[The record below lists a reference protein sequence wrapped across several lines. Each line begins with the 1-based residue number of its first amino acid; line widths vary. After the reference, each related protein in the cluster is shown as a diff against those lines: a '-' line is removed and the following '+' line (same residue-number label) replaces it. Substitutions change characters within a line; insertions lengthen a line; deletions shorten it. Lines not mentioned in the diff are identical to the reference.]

1 MAIGRSRRRATI
13 SPGDPGEVI
22 SLSTASGHSLAVEIR
37 EPRTAAAGTVVLL
50 HSMMASRRIW
60 NSPREQG
67 VVSALNEAG
76 LRTLALDFRG
86 HGDSGPRASKGG
98 KWSYDDL
105 MREDVPALC
114 QAARERWP
122 KDRLTVVGHSLGGH
136 VSLASTSMSLIEP
149 DALVVLATNIW
160 LPSQE
165 PNPLLY
171 AKKAAMVR
179 FCEVATRTRG
189 FFPARALGFGSDD
202 EASSLMRGWTG
213 WWNRDRWTSDD
224 LRVDY
229 LSSLSRIRI
238 PILSIASSGDR
249 YLCTAA
255 GGARFIKHAPAANT
269 TFEVVRRSDDGSTAP
284 DHMQLV
290 TTRAAATVWP
300 RVAAFCKSQR

>member
-1 MAIGRSRRRATI
+1 MAIGRSRRRAPI
-13 SPGDPGEVI
+13 PLGDRAEVI
-22 SLSTASGHSLAVEIR
+22 SLETASGRSLAVEIR
-37 EPRTAAAGTVVLL
+37 EPRKAAAGTVVLL

-67 VVSALNEAG
+67 LTSALTEAG

-86 HGDSGPRASKGG
+86 HGDSGPSASKGG
-98 KWSYDDL
+98 TWSYDDL
-105 MREDVPALC
+105 VREDVPALC
-114 QAARERWP
+114 RAARERWP
-122 KDRLTVVGHSLGGH
+122 SDRLTLIGHSLGGH
-136 VSLASTSMSLIEP
+136 VSLASVSTSLAAP

-160 LPSQE
+160 LRSEE

-202 EASSLMRGWTG
+202 EAASLMQGWTS
-213 WWNRDRWTSDD
+213 WWNRDSWTSDD
-224 LRVDY
+224 QRVDY
-229 LSSLSRIRI
+229 LSAMSRIRI

-249 YLCTAA
+249 YLCTASSA
-255 GGARFIKHAPAANT
+255 ARFIKRAPAANT
-269 TFEVVRRSDDGSTAP
+269 TFEVVRRSDDGSPAP

-290 TTRAAATVWP
+290 TTRAAATFWP
-300 RVAAFCKSQR
+300 RIATFCKRP